1 MASDNP
7 RDRAELSWRTAVPVM
22 AVVLMLLAVPL
33 SKLRPRQGRFA
44 RVGLA
49 VLVYFV
55 YSNLLAAVRVWIE
68 KESPGGQF
76 GPVVGAPAAAA
87 GRRLAAVA

>member
-1 MASDNP
+1 
-7 RDRAELSWRTAVPVM
+7 M
-22 AVVLMLLAVPL
+22 AVVLMVLAVPL

-55 YSNLLAAVRVWIE
+55 YSNLLATVTGLDREGIAGRPVR
-68 KESPGGQF
+68 S
-76 GPVVGAPAAAA
+76 VVGAPAAAA
-87 GRRLAAVA
+87 GRRLAALA